1 MIFPKVIEVSGLVRT
16 VKRIK
21 SFNEFT
27 PHTDEFLNYYLYLR
41 NQDDVEL
48 VRKLLEELKEEV
60 KNFEKDLLEDE
71 QEYG

>member
-27 PHTDEFLNYYLYLR
+27 PHTDEFLNYYLCLR
-41 NQDDVEL
+41 NQEDVEL
-48 VRKLLEELKEEV
+48 VRKLLEELKEGV
-60 KNFEKDLLEDE
+60 KRLEEDLAEGE
-71 QEYG
+71 

>member
-27 PHTDEFLNYYLYLR
+27 PHTDEFLNCYLCLR
-41 NQDDVEL
+41 NQEDVEL
-48 VRKLLEELKEEV
+48 VRKLLEELKEGV
-60 KNFEKDLLEDE
+60 KRFEEDLAEGE
-71 QEYG
+71 